1 MASGSKISSPSNPL
15 DDTYETDFS
24 DQEAAAL
31 LAQENAEDPHYS
43 DRVISYS
50 GTRIFCIR
58 AIALLCACSLS
69 IGSHYGSYILAPL
82 KSRLEREM
90 GTSDVEFSLL
100 VSAFSLN
107 STWTPLLG
115 GLLTSRLGT
124 TTSSIIATSIILSG
138 LSVLLAGDLIE
149 DVKLM
154 TVGMFIFGLG
164 ISPLSVVQETIIVK
178 FFKSRGLGLPM
189 ALGLVVGK
197 AASYISAHTS
207 YPLSERFGSHAPFY
221 VAVILAAVSFGV
233 NLLYASIAKWLV
245 SEVDA
250 EPEASDTHIA
260 KRLPASAQEAHSS
273 NGVKL
278 HHLTGLGD
286 VFWAYIGV
294 NVLCGAVWNPFP
306 QLAANILEDRF
317 NLTEQEASYQ
327 ASFLLVGSIVLYP
340 LIGFTIDKLKRPYLI
355 FLLFFS
361 SSLLSLF
368 AYLWLLLP
376 PGTTKTAWPAIVCFA
391 TGTGYSSLVLVVLV
405 PRLVPTKYIST
416 ALGAHKSLEQTG
428 TVISQTLAGLILD
441 KDTKESANPISTDR
455 RDQLLLRIFLVT
467 NVFQLC
473 GILLLWHLNR
483 RRNLSTRGP
492 LRSIPGGPHV
502 VKTTDDDDD
511 TEGDESILLEQFR
524 SESLAAND
532 TTHSL
537 SSEGLI
543 PVRMAELSS
552 RKRGVF
558 FGGAC
563 ALLVAAAWILFLI
576 TAWLRLRSKSER
588 GSGASSRGWI
598 MHVYYF
604 VSRVI

>member
-1 MASGSKISSPSNPL
+1 
-15 DDTYETDFS
+15 
-24 DQEAAAL
+24 
-31 LAQENAEDPHYS
+31 
-43 DRVISYS
+43 
-50 GTRIFCIR
+50 FCIR

-115 GLLTSRLGT
+115 GVLTSRLGT

-138 LSVLLAGDLIE
+138 TRLSVLLAGDLIE

-164 ISPLSVVQETIIVK
+164 ISPLSVVQETIIVR
-178 FFKSRGLGLPM
+178 FFKSQGLGVPM

-233 NLLYASIAKWLV
+233 NLLYASIAKWLT

-260 KRLPASAQEAHSS
+260 KRLPAPVQDAHPS

-278 HHLTGLGD
+278 RHLTGLGD

-317 NLTEQEASYQ
+317 DLTEQEASYQ

-376 PGTTKTAWPAIVCFA
+376 PGATKTAWPAILCFA

-405 PRLVPTKYIST
+405 PRLVPTIYIST

-441 KDTKESANPISTDR
+441 KDTKESASPFSTDR
-455 RDQLLLRIFLVT
+455 RDQLLLRAFLVT

-483 RRNLSTRGP
+483 RRDLSTRGS
-492 LRSIPGGPHV
+492 LRSIPGGPYT
-502 VKTTDDDDD
+502 VKRTNDSDYA
-511 TEGDESILLEQFR
+511 EGDESILLEQFS
-524 SESLAAND
+524 SESSEANG

-537 SSEGLI
+537 SNGSPISVG
-543 PVRMAELSS
+543 MAELSS

-563 ALLVAAAWILFLI
+563 ALLVAAAWILFLV

-588 GSGASSRGWI
+588 G
-598 MHVYYF
+598 
-604 VSRVI
+604 